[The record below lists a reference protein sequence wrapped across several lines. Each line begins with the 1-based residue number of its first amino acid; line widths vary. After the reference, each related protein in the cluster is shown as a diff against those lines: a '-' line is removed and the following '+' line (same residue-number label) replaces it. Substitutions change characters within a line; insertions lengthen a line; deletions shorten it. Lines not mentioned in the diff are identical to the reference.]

1 MAVYKSEKGK
11 GGKGKATNKQI
22 LGRINALNEELELAK
37 ELGNLD
43 SAAAKRNKKEFDH
56 LVKKYGIK
64 DDMIKQ
70 TKKQKELEGDVFKQ
84 MSLQQDKAKQL
95 GNTIQSS
102 IESIPVLGGT
112 FSKALGL
119 ENLGERMAE
128 AFDAEDI
135 KGAFATILTGQ
146 ASFNKLSA
154 KNVWGAILAAILAT
168 AAALR
173 FLIGGAKD
181 LAGNLGIA
189 ASQAQ
194 DMMFRVKGAELSMT
208 LMGYSSTGLQ
218 TTMKSVVDEFG
229 NLDNLSVA
237 TAKEISMIAQDFGT
251 SGENIVKINK
261 SMMDLTGMSFEA
273 ATNFTEMAGSMARA
287 ANVSSAKVI
296 EDIAQ
301 NASKF
306 AEFSMSGAD
315 GLAEAAIQAAKVGTS
330 LSAVLG
336 VADKLLDFES
346 QITAQFEAQVL
357 TGKNINLEAAR
368 RKALEGDMLG
378 LTTEIQKTVG
388 SLGEIQSMNVIERRA
403 IAEAIGLSADD
414 LLKVARGEAIKE
426 QESVQSL
433 QKKTNTILEHG
444 FSDTIQEY
452 KDSKSAPF
460 ALDRLVY

>member
-43 SAAAKRNKKEFDH
+43 SAAAKRNKKE
-56 LVKKYGIK
+56 L
-64 DDMIKQ
+64 
-70 TKKQKELEGDVFKQ
+70 
-84 MSLQQDKAKQL
+84 DKAKQL

-194 DMMFRVKGAELSMT
+194 DMMFNDIN
-208 LMGYSSTGLQ
+208 GL
-218 TTMKSVVDEFG
+218 
-229 NLDNLSVA
+229 
-237 TAKEISMIAQDFGT
+237 
-251 SGENIVKINK
+251 
-261 SMMDLTGMSFEA
+261 
-273 ATNFTEMAGSMARA
+273 
-287 ANVSSAKVI
+287 
-296 EDIAQ
+296 
-301 NASKF
+301 
-306 AEFSMSGAD
+306 
-315 GLAEAAIQAAKVGTS
+315 
-330 LSAVLG
+330 
-336 VADKLLDFES
+336 
-346 QITAQFEAQVL
+346 
-357 TGKNINLEAAR
+357 
-368 RKALEGDMLG
+368 
-378 LTTEIQKTVG
+378 
-388 SLGEIQSMNVIERRA
+388 
-403 IAEAIGLSADD
+403 
-414 LLKVARGEAIKE
+414 
-426 QESVQSL
+426 
-433 QKKTNTILEHG
+433 
-444 FSDTIQEY
+444 
-452 KDSKSAPF
+452 
-460 ALDRLVY
+460 